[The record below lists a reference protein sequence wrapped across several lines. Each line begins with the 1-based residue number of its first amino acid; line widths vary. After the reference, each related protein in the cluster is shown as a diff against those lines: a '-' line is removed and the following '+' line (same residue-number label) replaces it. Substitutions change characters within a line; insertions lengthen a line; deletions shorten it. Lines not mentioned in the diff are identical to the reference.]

1 MNENAQLQMI
11 KDSVLFVLSSGF
23 SFHFYLK
30 KNRLEVYC
38 SVFLFFSRCID
49 HFICYSRIVYI
60 GDSLGHVTNHMLVVD
75 LYQRDC
81 VNLNQSTDLEPRRE
95 AIVLS
100 QVGAD
105 FPIDELCISKSLL
118 LNLPGKEERP

>member
-1 MNENAQLQMI
+1 
-11 KDSVLFVLSSGF
+11 VLPAKFRFILAKQF
-23 SFHFYLK
+23 QRRF
-30 KNRLEVYC
+30 LE
-38 SVFLFFSRCID
+38 ID
-49 HFICYSRIVYI
+49 QSKTICYSRIVYI

-105 FPIDELCISKSLL
+105 WSRDLNYLQYKQYASSK
-118 LNLPGKEERP
+118 